1 MSFFFW
7 LTAKIY
13 VILRD
18 QNWKSGVLPIGGKQQ
33 RNKDEAKDMDM
44 IQPWLNGLYV
54 CGVPSLLYSCF
65 RVVTVEI
72 KYADTGERK
81 MVRTEGTRFNSC
93 PF

>member
-1 MSFFFW
+1 M
-7 LTAKIY
+7 L
-13 VILRD
+13 LRE
-18 QNWKSGVLPIGGKQQ
+18 QNWKSGVLPTGGKQQ

-44 IQPWLNGLYV
+44 IQPWLQWFVY
-54 CGVPSLLYSCF
+54 VPSLLYSCF

-81 MVRTEGTRFNSC
+81 VVRTEGTRFNSC